1 MATDR
6 DVAEA
11 VGFFLS
17 DRAQAIT
24 GQTLLVNAGEFVR

>member
-1 MATDR
+1 
-6 DVAEA
+6 VAEA